1 MVKDKIK
8 RELIKSLLKQ
18 RKPFSNKGDY
28 GHALIIAG
36 QKGYMGAAVIAAKA
50 ALRSGAGLLTI
61 SVPSCER
68 FILQIA
74 VPEAMITIREEIEPT
89 VDKFS
94 AAGIGP
100 GLGTDKN
107 SEELLLLL
115 LRDFKKPILL
125 DADALNMI
133 SANKQLLSKIP
144 AGTII
149 TPHTIEFDRLFG
161 THKNNLDRI
170 DTAVKK
176 AKELNIVIVLK
187 GHETAVISY
196 DKILYNTTGN
206 AGLAKGGS
214 GDALTGVI
222 TSFLAQGYS
231 PVDACIIGVY
241 LHGLAA
247 DLSLKKQSMES
258 MLITDVINHFGNAFK
273 EIRK

>member
-94 AAGIGP
+94 AAGVGP

-161 THKNNLDRI
+161 THENNLDRI

-196 DKILYNTTGN
+196 DKILCNTTGN